1 MKANSKMPVK
11 IATKMAMTTDTM
23 MVTPSVGTI
32 PLSNTGTILL
42 MTPLVKVHMSY
53 G

>member
-1 MKANSKMPVK
+1 MGTA
-11 IATKMAMTTDTM
+11 TDTM

-32 PLSNTGTILL
+32 PLSNTGTIFL
-42 MTPLVKVHMSY
+42 MPPLVKVHMSF